1 MIGLHRFWR
10 PIFVQPDSSEFLET
24 PDWLMNFLPEP
35 ERCEFFEEPTPKIRE
50 VVTSRVVINK
60 MHVVMS

>member
-1 MIGLHRFWR
+1 MIGLHKFWR
-10 PIFVQPDSSEFLET
+10 PIFVQSEFLET
-24 PDWLMNFLPEP
+24 PDWLMNFLP